1 MRSDSRILCVI
12 KSGMIQIDD
21 DILEKCK
28 KGDKSAFREVVKSYQ
43 KLLFSLSFKMLRSE
57 DEAKDVVQETFIKV
71 WQHIDSYDNTR
82 KFTTWIYTIAT
93 RLCLD
98 RLKAVKNVLQVSD
111 NVEIIREFADD
122 ASKTLE
128 NSELADVIN
137 ALVADLSPK
146 QQAVF
151 TLVCLENLETSEV
164 EKITG
169 LSPDKIK
176 SNLYVARQ
184 TIRQKLNKLGYE

>member
-1 MRSDSRILCVI
+1 
-12 KSGMIQIDD
+12 MIQIDD
-21 DILEKCK
+21 DILVRCK

-43 KLLFSLSFKMLRSE
+43 KLLFSLSFKMLRGE

-71 WQHIDSYDNTR
+71 WQHIDSYDNAY

-98 RLKAVKNVLQVSD
+98 RLKARKNMTQMPD
-111 NVEIIREFADD
+111 NMEAIRGFADD
-122 ASKTLE
+122 VSKTIE
-128 NSELADVIN
+128 NSELSDIIN

-151 TLVCLENLETSEV
+151 TLVCLQNLETSEV

-169 LSPDKIK
+169 LSPEKIK

-184 TIRQKLNKLGYE
+184 TIRQKLNNLGYE